1 MLQADQLA
9 SLFEEKPLPGGGKR
23 VSANPY
29 KELRYLV
36 IDDQDASRQTLKI
49 CIQSMGGFS
58 VDQAQSFN
66 EASHRMRGQMPD
78 VILCDYVLGSGR
90 TGQQL
95 LEDLRRA
102 DRLPDTVAFLMVTA
116 ERSYEQVISA
126 VELAP
131 DDYIIKPFS
140 PEVLR
145 TRMDRVIRKKVF
157 FRHFYELKRE
167 GKFAAALVELDEL
180 NDDADGKT
188 YRFDVMRARAETL
201 LKADQAQDALESY
214 TAIIAIYAFPWALAG
229 QARALRRLSRYEE
242 ADTVVDDVL
251 AAAPTYFDAYDLKAE
266 ICCDLGKFDKAQKI
280 LLEAAERTPRN
291 WQRKR
296 TLSAV
301 AKLNGDFDTAQRLIE
316 EVVANDYAGGVTI
329 KDRIDLVRTALA
341 SDNRALAKKTLDDL
355 APEEMD
361 ALPLAERVAIECLGA
376 MVDGGD
382 AGEKRFGRIRADFG
396 RAELHAETALDGIR
410 AALQFA
416 DLQLADRLAE
426 TLLGGVDARRHF
438 RAMRDAFCDND
449 MEDHFRQLQRN
460 VAARRLQHKQ

>member
-9 SLFEEKPLPGGGKR
+9 SLFEEQPLPGSGR
-23 VSANPY
+23 RTSSNPY

-66 EASHRMRGQMPD
+66 EAYHRMRGQMPD
-78 VILCDYVLGSGR
+78 VIICDYILGSGR

-131 DDYIIKPFS
+131 DDYVIKPFS

-157 FRHFYELKRE
+157 FRHFYELKRN
-167 GKFAAALVELDEL
+167 GSFDAALAELDAL
-180 NDDADGKT
+180 DDAVDGKP

-201 LKADQAQDALESY
+201 LKADRAQDALDSY
-214 TAIIAIYAFPWALAG
+214 ASIVGIYAFPWALAG
-229 QARALRRLSRYEE
+229 QARALQQLSRYEE
-242 ADTVVDDVL
+242 ADSVIDDVL
-251 AAAPTYFDAYDLKAE
+251 VAAPSYFDAYDLKAD

-301 AKLNGDFDTAQRLIE
+301 AKLNGDFGTAQRLIE
-316 EVVANDYAGGVTI
+316 EVIANDHIGGVSI
-329 KDRIDLVRTALA
+329 RDRIELVRTAMA
-341 SDNRALAKKTLDDL
+341 SGNKAMAEKTL
-355 APEEMD
+355 EELSQEETE
-361 ALPLAERVAIECLGA
+361 ALPLAERLDIECLGA
-376 MVDGGD
+376 MMEGGN
-382 AGEKRFGRIRADFG
+382 AGEKRFERIRADFG
-396 RAELHAETALDGIR
+396 HAELHADAALDGIR
-410 AALQFA
+410 TALQFS
-416 DLQLADRLAE
+416 DLQLADHLTE
-426 TLLGGVDARRHF
+426 TLLGGAEARRYF
-438 RAMRDAFCDND
+438 RSMRDAFCDNN
-449 MEDHFRQLQRN
+449 MEDHFRQLQRT